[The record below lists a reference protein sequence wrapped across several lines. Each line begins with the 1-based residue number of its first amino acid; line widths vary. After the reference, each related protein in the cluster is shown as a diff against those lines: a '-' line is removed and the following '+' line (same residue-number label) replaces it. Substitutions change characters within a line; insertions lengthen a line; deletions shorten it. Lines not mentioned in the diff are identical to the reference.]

1 MAAINI
7 PSMKLITGAFIPAID
22 QSWIGVGKD
31 CAGGEPSR
39 IIEIEDRIHP
49 YLAQTELLAI
59 GYCRKKGIVLTAY
72 SPSGHATVRSD
83 PTIVTLAEKYKAT
96 PTQIILVWHVARGVV
111 VVPKSANA
119 GRQKENLTLPTLSA
133 EDVTS
138 ATALDRNEHVSS
150 KIGPNGKLFGWTAE
164 QYGW

>member
-1 MAAINI
+1 
-7 PSMKLITGAFIPAID
+7 MKLITGAFIPAIGLGSASAKIVPAVN
-22 QSWIGVGKD
+22 QV
-31 CAGGEPSR
+31 E
-39 IIEIEDRIHP
+39 IHP

-119 GRQKENLTLPTLSA
+119 GRQKENLTVRSFF
-133 EDVTS
+133 DFS
-138 ATALDRNEHVSS
+138 
-150 KIGPNGKLFGWTAE
+150 GKYRDGIDLE
-164 QYGW
+164 P